1 MLITVFTPT
10 YNRASFLR
18 NIFECLTRQTFHDF
32 EWIVVDDG
40 STDST
45 KEVMKKIIAEHNT
58 FPIRYI
64 YKENEGKHTA
74 INIGAREAS
83 GELFFIL
90 DSDDRLPI
98 DSLETVAEYYS
109 QIQNNPNFGG
119 VSGID
124 GFTNGDVLGSGLP
137 SPIID
142 ASTIDIR
149 YKYKV
154 KGDMAEV
161 FRTEVMREFPFPE
174 ISGEKFCPEALVWNR
189 IAKKYKLRFFNKIIY
204 LADYQNDGLTANIV
218 KMRMKSPVGSMMTYS
233 EMLGLDIPLLQKIK
247 ASINFWR
254 FSFCSDQVDIR
265 TIPIKWLWTYPLGLL
280 MHLKDSL

>member
-1 MLITVFTPT
+1 MLITVFTPS
-10 YNRASFLR
+10 YNRAFFLR
-18 NIFECLTRQTFHDF
+18 NIFESLTRQTFHDF

-45 KEVMKKIIAEHNT
+45 KEVMKKIVAEPHT
-58 FPIRYI
+58 FPIKYI
-64 YKENEGKHTA
+64 YKANGGKHTA
-74 INIGAREAS
+74 INIGAREAD

-98 DSLETVAEYYS
+98 DSLETVAKYYS

-149 YKYKV
+149 FKYKV

-233 EMLGLDIPLLQKIK
+233 EMLALDIPLLQKIK

-254 FSFCSDQVDIR
+254 FRFCSDKVDRR
-265 TIPIKWLWTYPLGLL
+265 TIHIKWSWTYPLGLL

>member
-10 YNRASFLR
+10 YNRASFLPD
-18 NIFECLTRQTFHDF
+18 IFECLCKQTFHGF

-40 STDST
+40 STDQT
-45 KEVMKKIIAEHNT
+45 KEVMEQIVAEHHT
-58 FPIRYI
+58 FSIKYI
-64 YKENEGKHTA
+64 YKANGGKHTA
-74 INIGAREAS
+74 INIGAREAD

-90 DSDDRLPI
+90 DSDDRLPF
-98 DSLETVAEYYS
+98 DSLETVAKYYY

-137 SPIID
+137 SSIID
-142 ASTIDIR
+142 ATTIDIR

-161 FRTEVMREFPFPE
+161 FRTEVMREYPFPE
-174 ISGEKFCPEALVWNR
+174 ISGEEFCPEALVWNR

-204 LADYQNDGLTANIV
+204 LAEYQNDGLTANIV

-233 EMLGLDIPLLQKIK
+233 EMLSLDIPLLQKIK

-254 FSFCSDQVDIR
+254 FSFCSDQVDSR
-265 TIPIKWLWTYPLGLL
+265 TIPIKWLWTYPLGLV

>member
-18 NIFECLTRQTFHDF
+18 NIFECLTQQTFYDF

-45 KEVMKKIIAEHNT
+45 KEVMKKIVTEHHT
-58 FPIRYI
+58 FPIKYI
-64 YKENEGKHTA
+64 YKANEGKHVA
-74 INIGAREAS
+74 INVGVRKAE

-90 DSDDRLPI
+90 DSDDKLPI
-98 DSLETVAEYYS
+98 DSLETVAKFYS
-109 QIQNNPNFGG
+109 QIQNNQKFGG

-124 GFTNGDVLGSGLP
+124 GLTNGEVLGSGLP

-149 YKYKV
+149 FKYKV

-204 LADYQNDGLTANIV
+204 LAEYQHDGLTANII
-218 KMRMKSPVGSMMTYS
+218 KIRMKSPVGSMMTYS
-233 EMLGLDIPLLQKIK
+233 EMLSLDIPLLQKIK

-254 FSFCSDQVDIR
+254 FSFCSDKVDRR
-265 TIPIKWLWTYPLGLL
+265 TIPTKWSWTYPLGLL
-280 MHLKDSL
+280 MHFKDGL

>member
-1 MLITVFTPT
+1 MLITVFTPS
-10 YNRASFLR
+10 YNRAFFLR
-18 NIFECLTRQTFHDF
+18 NIFESLTRQTFHDF

-40 STDST
+40 STDRT
-45 KEVMKKIIAEHNT
+45 KEVMKKIVAEPHI
-58 FPIRYI
+58 FPIKYI
-64 YKENEGKHTA
+64 YKANGGKHTA
-74 INIGAREAS
+74 INIGAKEAD

-98 DSLETVAEYYS
+98 DSLKTVAKYYY

-204 LADYQNDGLTANIV
+204 LAEYQNDGLTANIV

-233 EMLGLDIPLLQKIK
+233 EMLSLDIPLLQKIK

-254 FSFCSDQVDIR
+254 FSFCSDKVDRR
-265 TIPIKWLWTYPLGLL
+265 TIPIKWSWTYPLGLL

>member
-1 MLITVFTPT
+1 MLITVFTPA
-10 YNRASFLR
+10 YNRASFLP
-18 NIFECLTRQTFHDF
+18 NIFECLCKQTFHGF

-45 KEVMKKIIAEHNT
+45 KEVMKKIVAEPHT
-58 FPIRYI
+58 FPIKYI
-64 YKENEGKHTA
+64 YKANGGKHTA
-74 INIGAREAS
+74 INIGAREAG

-98 DSLETVAEYYS
+98 DSLKTVAKYYY

-174 ISGEKFCPEALVWNR
+174 IRGEHFCPEALVWNR

-204 LADYQNDGLTANIV
+204 LAEYQNDGLTANII

-233 EMLGLDIPLLQKIK
+233 EMLSLDIPLLQKIK

-254 FSFCSDQVDIR
+254 FSSCSDQVDIR

>member
-10 YNRASFLR
+10 YNRASFLP
-18 NIFECLTRQTFHDF
+18 NIFECLCKQTFHGF

-45 KEVMKKIIAEHNT
+45 KEVMKKIVAEHHT
-58 FPIRYI
+58 FPVKYI
-64 YKENEGKHTA
+64 YKANGGKHTA
-74 INIGAREAS
+74 INIGAREAD

-90 DSDDRLPI
+90 DSDDSLPI
-98 DSLETVAEYYS
+98 DSLETIANYYY
-109 QIQNNPNFGG
+109 QIQNYPNFGG

-204 LADYQNDGLTANIV
+204 LAEYQNDGLTANII
-218 KMRMKSPVGSMMTYS
+218 KIRMKSPVASMMTYS
-233 EMLGLDIPLLQKIK
+233 EMLNLDIPILKKIK

-254 FSFCSDQVDIR
+254 FRFCSGKVDRGI
-265 TIPIKWLWTYPLGLL
+265 ISIKWIWTYPLGLL
-280 MHLKDSL
+280 MHLKDTL